1 MPYIIG
7 LTGGIGCGKTSASK
21 LFANLGVDIIDTD
34 EIARE
39 LTQSEGAAISTIRKE
54 FGDAYISTEGALDRN
69 QMRQLVFSDG
79 FSRQKLEKI
88 LHPFILTEA
97 ARRAE
102 LTNSP
107 YVIMVIPLL
116 FETNDYDRIIQR
128 SLVIDCDEEN
138 QITRTMKRS
147 GLNEKEV
154 RAIIA
159 AQISRQKRLQKSDD
173 VIVNNNGLDYLQKQV
188 NKHHQK
194 YLALSKNMHFDY
206 ISL

>member
-1 MPYIIG
+1 MPFIIG

-21 LFANLGVDIIDTD
+21 LFANLGIDIIDTD

-39 LTQSEGAAISTIRKE
+39 LTQSEGAAIIEIRKF
-54 FGDAYISTEGALDRN
+54 FGDAYVTTNGALDRK
-69 QMRQLVFSDG
+69 QMRQLVFSDSA
-79 FSRQKLEKI
+79 SRQKLEKI

-97 ARRAE
+97 DRRSKLAS
-102 LTNSP
+102 SP

-116 FETNDYDRIIQR
+116 FETNDYDKIIQR
-128 SLVIDCDEEN
+128 SLVIDCDEMN

-147 GLNEKEV
+147 KLNEQEV

-159 AQISRQKRLQKSDD
+159 AQISRQKRLQRSDD

-188 NKHHQK
+188 KEHHQK
-194 YLALSKNMHFDY
+194 YLALSKN
-206 ISL
+206 